1 MDACLSCPMHGPI
14 VICNRD
20 FIMIPA
26 FKDHL
31 EKHVKRD
38 HEGLKPFRCTQCD
51 KEFFTPGQL
60 KVHQQVH
67 MKNQAKMLGEAMFMA
82 LKEGAPD

>member
-1 MDACLSCPMHGPI
+1 
-14 VICNRD
+14 
-20 FIMIPA
+20 MIPA

-38 HEGLKPFRCTQCD
+38 HEGLKPFKCTQCD

-67 MKNQAKMLGEAMFMA
+67 MKSQAKMLGEAMFMA